1 MHKALITSAV
11 LALSAGAAM
20 ADGITH
26 KIAIH
31 VDESDMRLMN
41 MALNNANNARN
52 YFQSIGDEVVLEIVA
67 YGPGLQ
73 MFLKGQSPVA
83 NRIELMALEYQD
95 VTFSACEN
103 TLRNMSKNQ
112 DRPLEL
118 LEEAQIV
125 PSGVAR
131 LVELQEDGYSYIK
144 P

>member
-1 MHKALITSAV
+1 MRRTLAFC
-11 LALSAGAAM
+11 LALLLSSGFAM
-20 ADGITH
+20 AEGITH

-31 VDESDMRLMN
+31 IDESDMRLMN

-83 NRIELMALEYQD
+83 DRIETMALEYDDIQ
-95 VTFSACEN
+95 FSACGN
-103 TLRNMSKNQ
+103 TLRNMSKNL
-112 DRPLEL
+112 DRPLEI
-118 LEEAQIV
+118 LEEATV
-125 PSGVAR
+125 VESGVAR
-131 LVELQEDGYSYIK
+131 LVLLQEDGYSYIR

>member
-11 LALSAGAAM
+11 LALTAGMAM

-26 KIAIH
+26 KIAFH
-31 VDESDMRLMN
+31 VDDSDLRLMN

-52 YFQSIGDEVVLEIVA
+52 YFQSIGDDVVLEIVA

-83 NRIELMALEYQD
+83 DRIEMMALEYPD

-103 TLRNMSKNQ
+103 TLRNMSKNL